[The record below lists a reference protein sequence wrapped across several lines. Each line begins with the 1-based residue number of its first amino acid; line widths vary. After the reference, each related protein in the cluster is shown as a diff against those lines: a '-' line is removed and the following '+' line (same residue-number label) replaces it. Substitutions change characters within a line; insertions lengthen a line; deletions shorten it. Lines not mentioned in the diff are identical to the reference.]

1 MPLLD
6 LWGNGYGRDYVNR
19 MAQEE
24 VVKRIAQERAIRAYV
39 KEGFTYFIKEKVF
52 TLESIITA
60 LKIVEALSD
69 ERQNYNAIRDNTAQH
84 NTMQEDALK
93 GWMDNHRLAS
103 EVLDPRAMEEE
114 IREKSWR
121 RKQRERND
129 VTLVA
134 FKDLEEEK
142 QAKIERVLRIILEAR
157 DIILEPS
164 ISSFIQQKLKRQL
177 KPDFFTIYDCYFTSV
192 QVGLGY
198 KEGSCIGIELNLKNP
213 GLVRVQTYDND
224 YFQFGLAAG
233 VEWDVHEV
241 YIHKGK
247 LQDESM
253 LRGKITGMCAECLTA
268 SRSPDPRRRSALNP
282 PDSEETDVAG
292 FSIALVNFD
301 VGKVSL
307 ESEVIELELTP
318 SFRSRIF
325 SDQE

>member
-1 MPLLD
+1 MSRGEP
-6 LWGNGYGRDYVNR
+6 R
-19 MAQEE
+19 EE
-24 VVKRIAQERAIRAYV
+24 VAKRIAQERAIEAV
-39 KEGFTYFIKEKVF
+39 IKEDLPSFIEENVF

-69 ERQNYNAIRDNTAQH
+69 ERQNHNAIRDNTARH
-84 NTMQEDALK
+84 DTMQEDALK

-114 IREKSWR
+114 IREKRWR

-129 VTLVA
+129 VA
-134 FKDLEEEK
+134 FEDQEK
-142 QAKIERVLRIILEAR
+142 QAEIKRVLGTILEA
-157 DIILEPS
+157 DITLELS
-164 ISSFIQQKLKRQL
+164 ITFVQQELKRQP
-177 KPDFFTIYDCYFTSV
+177 KPDFFTIYNCYFTSV

-198 KEGSCIGIELNLKNP
+198 KQGSCIGIELNLKNP
-213 GLVRVQTYDND
+213 GLVRVQIYDND

-233 VEWDVHEV
+233 VEWEVHEV

-247 LQDESM
+247 LQDKSM
-253 LRGKITGMCAECLTA
+253 LGKTTGICAGCLTA
-268 SRSPDPRRRSALNP
+268 SLSPAPRMSSMLNP
-282 PDSEETDVAG
+282 PYSAEETDVAG
-292 FSIALVNFD
+292 LSIALVNFD